1 MDVHAGEERFLSELG
16 PWSVL
21 GQKALGVDEY
31 IPDFDARATGGCRM
45 LRIHADAYRLA
56 LRMGK
61 TDQIVGV
68 RAMRQLTQVIS
79 TSLYIVP
86 SSTAPCCA
94 THHSTLSPQKL
105 RCDAQGHIA
114 HIMHVPFHSPVHTG
128 CQ

>member
-45 LRIHADAYRLA
+45 LRIHADAYQAA

-68 RAMRQLTQVIS
+68 RAMRQLTQVTKHS
-79 TSLYIVP
+79 CHEMP
-86 SSTAPCCA
+86 SE
-94 THHSTLSPQKL
+94 
-105 RCDAQGHIA
+105 RRR
-114 HIMHVPFHSPVHTG
+114 TG
-128 CQ
+128 CGQA